1 MLIIDFSQ
9 LVVSSYM
16 VLAFQSV
23 DKTVDVD
30 LVRHVTLDGIRYV
43 NSKFRKEYGDPII
56 AVDAKNGSWR
66 KTAFPYYKAHR
77 KKDRKQ
83 SDVDWPELL
92 RCVNTIKQELVDV
105 FPYKVIEVDGAEA
118 DDIIGVLTRVAV
130 SNRERVMIV
139 SGDKDFIQLQIGT
152 DLVNQWDKRT
162 DTYVGSEDP
171 KRYLFEHILKGD
183 RGDGIPNILSA
194 ADSFVSNIR
203 QKPMTNAKINYFWE
217 NTEELKQNNRFK
229 QNLQII
235 DLRFTP
241 GNIKEKIIDQYK
253 NYQCNDRRN
262 LHDYFVQKRMKTLYE
277 HLKEF

>member
-43 NSKFRKEYGDPII
+43 NSKFKKEYGDPVI
-56 AVDAKNGSWR
+56 AVDDKNGSWR

-83 SDVDWPELL
+83 SDIDWPELL
-92 RCVNTIKQELVDV
+92 RCVNTIKQELIEV

-203 QKPMTNAKINYFWE
+203 QKPMTNAKIEYFWE

>member
-1 MLIIDFSQ
+1 
-9 LVVSSYM
+9 M

-43 NSKFRKEYGDPII
+43 NSKFKKEYGDPVI
-56 AVDAKNGSWR
+56 AVDDKNGSWR

-83 SDVDWPELL
+83 SDIDWPELF
-92 RCVNTIKQELVDV
+92 RCVNTIKQELIEV